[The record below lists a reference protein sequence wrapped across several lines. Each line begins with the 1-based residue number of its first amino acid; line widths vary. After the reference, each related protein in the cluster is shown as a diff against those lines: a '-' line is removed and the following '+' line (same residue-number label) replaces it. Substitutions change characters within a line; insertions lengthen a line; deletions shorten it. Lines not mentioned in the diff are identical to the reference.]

1 MNNSTKT
8 RNIIIVATCI
18 STAIIC
24 IALTFWGNYKNDG
37 VLSPDAFYGVL
48 ATFIGICATII
59 VGFQIASFVKLHET
73 EKQIQIVQYERNK
86 MLHDKEKFQNEI
98 KSIRKELSNAFVAI
112 AQSST
117 DIFIQMLAYIIAI
130 SCFDIDATSS
140 RSVLSRYRQ
149 LYDTLQKSDQ
159 HQKRKVS
166 EYVYKLKDLSIPND
180 IENYAE
186 IMGLHLKIIQQLEE
200 VKNTIKE

>member
-1 MNNSTKT
+1 MKT

-73 EKQIQIVQYERNK
+73 EKQIQVVQYERNK

-98 KSIRKELSNAFVAI
+98 KSIRKDTSAVFDVHLMIDEPGRYINDFKDAGADLITVHVEACKHLNRTI
-112 AQSST
+112 AQ
-117 DIFIQMLAYIIAI
+117 
-130 SCFDIDATSS
+130 
-140 RSVLSRYRQ
+140 
-149 LYDTLQKSDQ
+149 
-159 HQKRKVS
+159 
-166 EYVYKLKDLSIPND
+166 
-180 IENYAE
+180 
-186 IMGLHLKIIQQLEE
+186 
-200 VKNTIKE
+200 IKEAGLFAQSHFPNVTYWTQNWRKGGLSERRIEIIKEYNFYNQRYCGCEFSMR

>member
-8 RNIIIVATCI
+8 RNIIIVTTCI

-73 EKQIQIVQYERNK
+73 EKQIQIVQSERNK
-86 MLHDKEKFQNEI
+86 MKYEKEQFQKEI
-98 KSIRKELSNAFVAI
+98 KSIKKELGNAFVAI
-112 AQSST
+112 AKSST
-117 DIFIQMLAYIIAI
+117 DNFVQILAYIIAI
-130 SCFDIDATSS
+130 SCSEIDIESS
-140 RSVLSRYRQ
+140 NAILLRYKNLHNILNRCD
-149 LYDTLQKSDQ
+149 L
-159 HQKRKVS
+159 HQKQNAS
-166 EYVYKLKDLSIPND
+166 EYVYKLKELDIPNN
-180 IENYAE
+180 IEHHAE
-186 IMGLHLKIIQQLEE
+186 IMKLHWEIIQQLEMGNSTN
-200 VKNTIKE
+200 K